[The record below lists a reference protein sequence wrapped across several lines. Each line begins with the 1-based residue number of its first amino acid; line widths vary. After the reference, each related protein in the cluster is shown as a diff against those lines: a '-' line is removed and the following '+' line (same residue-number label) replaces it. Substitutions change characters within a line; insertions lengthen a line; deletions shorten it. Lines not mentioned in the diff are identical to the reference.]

1 MSTRY
6 RVIVFLIVLLVII
19 LIGCSCMNIKEGYSD
34 KCQEIYDN
42 YGGDISGNE
51 EWKSNNCEGFEGFSL
66 LNPMKVIN
74 GEAQANET
82 PTGLNLSEYNTFIIG
97 ENSRTASNTSCLN
110 HDKEMKL

>member
-42 YGGDISGNE
+42 YGGDISGNK
-51 EWKSNNCEGFEGFSL
+51 EWGTK
-66 LNPMKVIN
+66 
-74 GEAQANET
+74 
-82 PTGLNLSEYNTFIIG
+82 
-97 ENSRTASNTSCLN
+97 
-110 HDKEMKL
+110 